1 MCCPDME
8 RMSNTWVPF
17 YFTDKHQG
25 SNGFFEREMAH
36 SISHLGIVG
45 TVDHGH
51 SQKLQLRKFSLSEQ
65 VPIHTLIRK
74 FS

>member
-36 SISHLGIVG
+36 SISHPGIVG
-45 TVDHGH
+45 HGH
-51 SQKLQLRKFSLSEQ
+51 SQKLQLRKFYSRRRSLHGG
-65 VPIHTLIRK
+65 VGLVW
-74 FS
+74 